1 MNTLSLNEL
10 YYKDKVKLITS
21 VKNLRRTALFHRIE
35 SFQRIF
41 AVIIMKILSKISSYI
56 LICFILFLFTPGCG
70 VIVGTIVDTATNV
83 VTYPIKEYVF
93 LGSYKYDNSWDE
105 PYVPMPEKKDLGDVI
120 LGIAVSGG
128 GSRSAYFM
136 ACVMEELSKIP
147 IEPGSSKTYL
157 DELDYISSVS
167 GGSLAS
173 AYYCLMRYHP
183 EYAIKEDFFKKFKET
198 MSMDFQWRTLIRY
211 GILGRWFLDTFTYY
225 DRGDL
230 LAGIWDDLFFHDM
243 TFEDL
248 KLAER
253 NGSPT
258 LLINGTNMHDGSRF
272 VFSTLPIENY
282 NQCQYLKEIRNA
294 SLQPQKITNYQSLK
308 GMGFKHLNSD
318 IRPYRISKAVIA
330 SAAVPNLLGPVT
342 LRNYTDENQKTLI
355 NIVDGGVYDN
365 YGVETL
371 FQVIGEILDKNP
383 GKKAKILLIDGS
395 GYFQKEHK
403 TNDSYTVADYSSR
416 PLEISWMRNKMYVE
430 YIWQKAKSYSINGI
444 RPYKNVSFN
453 LLSLYNIEL
462 PSQERAKTWNE
473 RDIWQIMTTPNQ
485 ALENIQLGIGTNI
498 TALEKLVNIPTSF
511 ALSQKDAISIEQQA
525 KQVVK
530 TLLLKQN
537 SSTEPVS
544 NAIVIEPELH

>member
-1 MNTLSLNEL
+1 MKLLSYFFIVLC
-10 YYKDKVKLITS
+10 
-21 VKNLRRTALFHRIE
+21 LF
-35 SFQRIF
+35 
-41 AVIIMKILSKISSYI
+41 IS
-56 LICFILFLFTPGCG
+56 GCG

-93 LGSYKYDNSWDE
+93 LGAYKYDNSWDE
-105 PYVPMPEKKDLGDVI
+105 PYVPMSEKKDLGDVI

-147 IEPGSSKTYL
+147 IEPGSNKTYL

-183 EYAIKEDFFKKFKET
+183 EYAHKEDFFKKFKEA
-198 MSMDFQWRTLIRY
+198 MSSDFQWRTLFRY
-211 GILGRWFLDTFTYY
+211 CILGRWFLDTFTYY

-230 LAGIWDDLFFHDM
+230 LAGIWDDLFFHNM

-248 KLAER
+248 KLAEK
-253 NGSPT
+253 NGAPT

-294 SLQPQKITNYQSLK
+294 SLQSKKLTKYQSLK

-318 IRPYRISKAVIA
+318 IRPYRISKAVLA

-342 LRNYTDENQKTLI
+342 LRNYTEKNLI

-383 GKKAKILLIDGS
+383 GRKAKILLIDGS

-430 YIWQKAKSYSINGI
+430 YIWQKAKTYSINGI
-444 RPYKNVSFN
+444 RPYKNASFN

-462 PSQERAKTWNE
+462 PSQEQEKTWHS
-473 RDIWQIMTTPNQ
+473 RGLWQIMTSPDQ
-485 ALENIQLGIGTNI
+485 ALENIQLGINTNI

-511 ALSQKDAISIEQQA
+511 ALSEEDAISIEKQA

-530 TLLLKQN
+530 TLLNKQI
-537 SSTEPVS
+537 SSYEPTP
-544 NAIVIEPELH
+544 NAVIIEPNLHN